1 MPTKSTEQSN
11 TTAAKTITE
20 LKTHCKQQMSN
31 VQRRISAHVPVA
43 DANSPISENG
53 FLLISKFSLRLHVRA
68 AVARSQ
74 VRTNNTT
81 EHTQVML
88 GGSKFQELFGNPD
101 NAHEDHIKQVALN
114 GIKETLGIATKPMK
128 CLVFVQKNCI
138 PR

>member
-1 MPTKSTEQSN
+1 M
-11 TTAAKTITE
+11 
-20 LKTHCKQQMSN
+20 
-31 VQRRISAHVPVA
+31 
-43 DANSPISENG
+43 
-53 FLLISKFSLRLHVRA
+53 
-68 AVARSQ
+68 
-74 VRTNNTT
+74 
-81 EHTQVML
+81 VML